1 MSAVSVMPD
10 PSSYCFRPDKIPL
23 GSPPLRVDGTAS
35 IAVFFQLSRGCSWDG
50 IDKDKW
56 FGVEFVGPMRKAN
69 YFMAVASTLL
79 GVLILYMT
87 FQRGGVSPTVGSV
100 FGGLLLVNGAVRL
113 WAARAQASR
122 VVRKDDSD

>member
-1 MSAVSVMPD
+1 
-10 PSSYCFRPDKIPL
+10 
-23 GSPPLRVDGTAS
+23 
-35 IAVFFQLSRGCSWDG
+35 
-50 IDKDKW
+50 
-56 FGVEFVGPMRKAN
+56 MRKAN

-79 GVLILYMT
+79 GVLILYTT

-122 VVRKDDSD
+122 AVRKDDSD